1 MMTVPLIL
9 YQIDVEAETRGRGRL
24 RRLAAWTRSR
34 DPGPARF
41 PACRD
46 LRGAGGG
53 HGHDPQ
59 FSVRFVLKNRENL
72 ESYLKDHAQRM
83 RSKGSELFEG
93 GFTARRRVFVMRESH
108 TQIIG

>member
-1 MMTVPLIL
+1 MIL
-9 YQIDVEAETRGRGRL
+9 YQVDVELKHEVVDAY
-24 RRLAAWTRSR
+24 AAWLHGARGR

-41 PACRD
+41 PAGRD
-46 LRGAGGG
+46 LRGAGGR
-53 HGHDPQ
+53 HRRRPAA
-59 FSVRFVLKNRENL
+59 FSVRFVLKNRESL
-72 ESYLKDHAQRM
+72 ESYLRDHAQRM